1 MALQNLPGA
10 GVETASGVAV
20 LQLPSQASALLY
32 HPVRLRI
39 LEALLAPDSAAGLS
53 RRMGIPRQT
62 LNYHVREL
70 LRVKLLVRMGGVVTV
85 IFTSSRILRRREDLC
100 FRRSCWE
107 AWRPILRTR

>member
-53 RRMGIPRQT
+53 RRNSAAD
-62 LNYHVREL
+62 LEL
-70 LRVKLLVRMGGVVTV
+70 SCARIAAGEIAGAGGAA
-85 IFTSSRILRRREDLC
+85 S
-100 FRRSCWE
+100 
-107 AWRPILRTR
+107 